1 MKTQVKHTMGPWY
14 LDFDTV
20 STEPRR
26 KGYVLAQVSFGSIDP
41 DEVKAN
47 AHLIAAAPEL
57 LEACKLV
64 AATFKRSNDSG
75 NFLGDDEHEAWN
87 KVDKAI
93 AKAEGVPCH
102 E

>member
-57 LEACKLV
+57 LDACKQAVVRLHDI
-64 AATFKRSNDSG
+64 SE
-75 NFLGDDEHEAWN
+75 LW
-87 KVDKAI
+87 KVYSWPTIELLEKAI
-93 AKAEGVPCH
+93 AKAEGTPCP
-102 E
+102 

>member
-57 LEACKLV
+57 LEACKHAIRILELYAPPDDPV
-64 AATFKRSNDSG
+64 A
-75 NFLGDDEHEAWN
+75 H
-87 KVDKAI
+87 KVIDI
-93 AKAEGVPCH
+93 LRTTINKAEGTPCP